1 MPVTVALSYVSDG
14 SMYNRND
21 MFDANVI
28 TARKAFLKNQN
39 ITIDQT
45 TRLKVVFERDDYC
58 RYVEIDESTKG
69 DGIQDN
75 NGPIVDAIIT
85 RNTHHALFLPVA
97 DCVGAVLYDPEHN
110 ILALAH
116 LGRHSLEQLGAQKIV
131 EHLAETYASNP
142 ASLKVW
148 LTAAAGKDVYQIWKL
163 DNKGMKEA
171 TFEQLLQAGIAP
183 DNIIDDPADTTS
195 NKAYYS
201 YSEYLKGHRPVDGD
215 HAIVAM
221 MTD

>member
-1 MPVTVALSYVSDG
+1 MPITVALSYVSDG
-14 SMYNRND
+14 SMYNRQD
-21 MFDANVI
+21 MFDSTVI
-28 TARKAFLKNQN
+28 AARGVFLKNQD
-39 ITIDQT
+39 ISIDQT

-58 RYVEIDESTKG
+58 TYVEIAESAKG
-69 DGIQDN
+69 DGMQDN
-75 NGPIVDAIIT
+75 NVPIADAIIT
-85 RNTHHALFLPVA
+85 RNKNHALFLPVA

-110 ILALAH
+110 VLALAH
-116 LGRHSLEQLGAQKIV
+116 LGRHSLEQFGAQKIV
-131 EHLAETYASNP
+131 EHLAKKYASHP
-142 ASLKVW
+142 PSIKVW

-163 DNKGMKEA
+163 NNKGMKEA

-183 DNIIDDPADTTS
+183 DNIIDDSADTTS

-201 YSEYLKGHRPVDGD
+201 YSEYLKGHRPIDGD